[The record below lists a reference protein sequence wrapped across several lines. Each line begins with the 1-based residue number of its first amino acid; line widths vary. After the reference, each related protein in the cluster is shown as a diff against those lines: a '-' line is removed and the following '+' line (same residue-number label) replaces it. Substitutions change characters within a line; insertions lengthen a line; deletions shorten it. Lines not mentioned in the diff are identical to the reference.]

1 MSDWSSY
8 EDDKEIADKWRQFL
22 TEDKQLDEG
31 VLDTVKAK
39 ASAART
45 KAAAATGA
53 AKKGI
58 GKVTGTKAAAARN
71 IKARKVSD
79 WLHGKP
85 QKMRT
90 MNTKFG
96 AGAGQA
102 GGSQSGGSESP
113 GTGVSSRAADPDF
126 DASEK
131 KYLGADSAAAF
142 DKFAKEIIHGVFMA
156 RLAGAER
163 IEAFPE
169 ETKELLD
176 NARRSDDPQAHHVAT
191 MNLQKRT
198 TNKIKKFMQKHLV
211 GNGYRFGEA
220 PAAEQTPEQPAEETA
235 EPVAES
241 RKNRKKTNQKKQDA
255 AAKAKKDAA
264 RDRSMIIQ
272 AANTIQK
279 GAVPISALE
288 AFLKLT
294 IDEKTAAEAANSVW
308 GYFKQ
313 LTALANT

>member
-58 GKVTGTKAAAARN
+58 GNVTGTKAAAARN

-96 AGAGQA
+96 TGAGQA

-113 GTGVSSRAADPDF
+113 GTGTSSRAADPNF
-126 DASEK
+126 DASEL

-142 DKFAKEIIHGVFMA
+142 EKFVKEIIHGVFMA
-156 RLAGAER
+156 RLALPER
-163 IEAFPE
+163 EKAFPE
-169 ETKELLD
+169 KTIASLAAAEKK
-176 NARRSDDPQAHHVAT
+176 SKQAGHAKM
-191 MNLQKRT
+191 MNLQVDT
-198 TNKIKKFMQKHLV
+198 TNNITAFMRTHLA

-241 RKNRKKTNQKKQDA
+241 RRQRKKANQKKQDA
-255 AAKAKKDAA
+255 AAKAKKDEA
-264 RDRSMIIQ
+264 RNRSMIIQ
-272 AANTIQK
+272 AAKTIQK

-294 IDEKTAAEAANSVW
+294 IDEETAAEAANSVW